1 MKNKAIFLSGVM
13 LLAGCAS
20 NVYRTTDT
28 VTLYPASANAQS
40 WGVINFYAQRQSNTL
55 PNTLQITLP
64 DGQTLNGQMLF
75 LEDGGSTRHS
85 EDNSFWRNIH
95 IGLALGH
102 RIGRH
107 GWWDIGWSPT
117 FGMGSSSYRS
127 DTQRV
132 TINAFGT
139 RLSMNCQGR
148 FNRRQKTGTIGCQLT
163 NGMRY
168 SGVIRRVA
176 NAVVPAN

>member
-1 MKNKAIFLSGVM
+1 MKNKSILLSGVM

-28 VTLYPASANAQS
+28 VTLYPASANAQH
-40 WGVINFYAQRQSNTL
+40 WGVINFYAQRQSNTS

-64 DGQTLNGQMLF
+64 NGQMLHGQMLF
-75 LEDGGSTRHS
+75 LEESGHTRS
-85 EDNSFWRNIH
+85 ESNSFWRNVH
-95 IGLALGH
+95 IGLGVGH
-102 RIGRH
+102 RIGHH
-107 GWWDIGWSPT
+107 GWWDIGWSPM
-117 FGMGSSSYRS
+117 FGTGSSSYRS
-127 DTQRV
+127 DTQHV

-168 SGVIRRVA
+168 SGIIRRVA
-176 NAVVPAN
+176 TANIK